1 MATTFNNTEL
11 TEQKPHA
18 SHERPKS
25 EFDPCS
31 TTKITSPFY
40 LYKHDSPRPS
50 FDVSKSQDPVSISVN
65 DLEAGSFNLSHS
77 NLSPSITQEKRD
89 AQNAAAGGKFMF
101 WKRKK
106 QQCLTR
112 PKQRGCAWMANL
124 SPRQRFVVKVLI
136 GLLIV
141 GSAVAIAVS
150 VSIKVGGGV
159 YKGANGS
166 TDIG

>member
-1 MATTFNNTEL
+1 MATASNDTEL

-31 TTKITSPFY
+31 GAKFTSPFY

-50 FDVSKSQDPVSISVN
+50 FDVSKSQDPVSITVN
-65 DLEAGSFNLSHS
+65 DLEAGTFNLSHS

-89 AQNAAAGGKFMF
+89 AQNAATGSRFMF

-112 PKQRGCAWMANL
+112 PKQRGCAWMSKL
-124 SPRQRFVVKVLI
+124 SPRQRFVVKILI
-136 GLLIV
+136 GLLVV

-159 YKGANGS
+159 YKS
-166 TDIG
+166 DTTSSSIG

>member
-50 FDVSKSQDPVSISVN
+50 FDVTKSQDPVSISVN
-65 DLEAGSFNLSHS
+65 DLEAGSFS
-77 NLSPSITQEKRD
+77 LSPSITQEKKD
-89 AQNAAAGGKFMF
+89 AQNAATGNKLMF
-101 WKRKK
+101 WTRKK
-106 QQCLTR
+106 QQCLTKPR
-112 PKQRGCAWMANL
+112 QRGCAWMSKL
-124 SPRQRFVVKVLI
+124 SPRQRIVVKVLI

-141 GSAVAIAVS
+141 GAAVAIAVS

-159 YKGANGS
+159 YKNENTS
-166 TDIG
+166 TGIA